1 MGVMILLFRMIVSRA
16 RKISKQMLITEA
28 EFGPVIYDKIWQ
40 REINDARPKVI
51 ENGISVIKDFS
62 LTS

>member
-1 MGVMILLFRMIVSRA
+1 MILLFRMIVSMA

-28 EFGPVIYDKIWQ
+28 NFGPVIYDKIWQ
-40 REINDARPKVI
+40 RKTNDAMPKVI
-51 ENGISVIKDFS
+51 ENGISVIKDFN